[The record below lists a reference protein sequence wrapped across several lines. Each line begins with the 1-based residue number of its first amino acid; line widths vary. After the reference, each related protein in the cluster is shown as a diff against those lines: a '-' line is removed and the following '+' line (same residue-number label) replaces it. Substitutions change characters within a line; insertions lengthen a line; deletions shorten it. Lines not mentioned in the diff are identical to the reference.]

1 MDSLEN
7 TFTAPPPSPT
17 THDQDQDPNVK
28 LADLVIKDENT
39 ALNVM
44 ISFVG
49 LAQKRGVYNLEES
62 AKLWECVQM
71 FMKKTPTTELDKA
84 DVAE

>member
-7 TFTAPPPSPT
+7 TFTTTDSTDPPPSPVSQEPT
-17 THDQDQDPNVK
+17 VLIENLNIT
-28 LADLVIKDENT
+28 DENV
-39 ALNVM
+39 ALNVL

-49 LAQKRGVYNLEES
+49 VAQKRGVFNLQEA

-71 FMKKTPTTELDKA
+71 FMKKTPVEKKTE
-84 DVAE
+84 